1 MDWKNGKGFVELK
14 MERRQNNRII
24 SDDEEGKRE
33 HICIFAQCVEGNNS
47 LLFIL
52 LFHKK
57 SFDVALIFILRFIL
71 VYFAFF
77 FFVYVPYMLFLTVT
91 VQVCERTAAS
101 SSSTW
106 QSEGSLYRCLCTS
119 TAWQQNHQWKG
130 HFSNWLATHSVDVLL
145 ALWPLN
151 IKHLLQ
157 LMFNFLL
164 NRWLFQVNDTS
175 WDFIIHK
182 QSWSTYSWDDITVLP
197 YFTEICVFLL
207 LRVFGDQMYNIK
219 NWFKNIPS
227 QALWESQNLFDR
239 QQQF

>member
-1 MDWKNGKGFVELK
+1 
-14 MERRQNNRII
+14 
-24 SDDEEGKRE
+24 
-33 HICIFAQCVEGNNS
+33 
-47 LLFIL
+47 
-52 LFHKK
+52 
-57 SFDVALIFILRFIL
+57 
-71 VYFAFF
+71 
-77 FFVYVPYMLFLTVT
+77 MLFLTVT

-101 SSSTW
+101 SFYLHDSRRAVYIGVCVLPQLDNRITSEKVTSLIGSSLTP
-106 QSEGSLYRCLCTS
+106 
-119 TAWQQNHQWKG
+119 
-130 HFSNWLATHSVDVLL
+130 VDVLL

-182 QSWSTYSWDDITVLP
+182 QSWSTYSWDNITELP
-197 YFTEICVFLL
+197 YFAEICVFLL
-207 LRVFGDQMYNIK
+207 LRAFGDQMYNIK

-239 QQQF
+239 QQQFYMQKPWKWIVNLDIVI